1 VRRLLAGDGAPCG
14 PVSGHE
20 LARGLAILREPVVP
34 PATLPVTDRAV
45 TSPGWGIRVHRAVR
59 GEGWSSP
66 VPPGS
71 RLMIRS
77 RRPGDRVRT
86 RAGTRKVSDVL
97 VDAKVPRALRDF
109 VPVLASA
116 DGALAVVGLTR
127 YAGGGEGMVCVQPD
141 RPSWSRAV
149 VWS

>member
-1 VRRLLAGDGAPCG
+1 
-14 PVSGHE
+14 
-20 LARGLAILREPVVP
+20 
-34 PATLPVTDRAV
+34 
-45 TSPGWGIRVHRAVR
+45 
-59 GEGWSSP
+59 
-66 VPPGS
+66 
-71 RLMIRS
+71 MIRS

-97 VDAKVPRALRDF
+97 VDAKVPRPLRDF